1 MSWGSVNV
9 ASDAWVVRLHRGGGG
24 GRCNRPP
31 LAPFVARKFYFLSP
45 TRISHEIRGS
55 TCLLTMLGASA
66 VPRLGAK
73 RSGADGASPQEAKP
87 IDYVEITLSFLKRSF
102 LLHNWR

>member
-45 TRISHEIRGS
+45 TRISHEIRGRLV
-55 TCLLTMLGASA
+55 LLTTLGASA
-66 VPRLGAK
+66 VPHLGAR
-73 RSGADGASPQEAKP
+73 RSGADEASPQEANANCG
-87 IDYVEITLSFLKRSF
+87 VEK
-102 LLHNWR
+102 HNCLFSLGSSEI